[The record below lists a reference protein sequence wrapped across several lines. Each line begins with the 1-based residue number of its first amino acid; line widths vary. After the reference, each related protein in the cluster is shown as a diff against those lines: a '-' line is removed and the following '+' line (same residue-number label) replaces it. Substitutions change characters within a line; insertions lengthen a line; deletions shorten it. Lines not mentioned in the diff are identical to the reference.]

1 MTEPTRTPTDPNTSD
16 TYQVFVDTLSQ
27 LGSTWAMH
35 GLKIGRQALLT
46 SAETIQKAAETLDT
60 LAESFAKVRA
70 HEAPAATRTET
81 VVDVPVAPATE
92 SATDTTQ
99 SS

>member
-1 MTEPTRTPTDPNTSD
+1 MTESTRTTTESSTSD
-16 TYQVFVDTLSQ
+16 AYEVFVETLSQ

-60 LAESFAKVRA
+60 LAESFTKVRA
-70 HEAPAATRTET
+70 REATANESAVETPAAVVTE
-81 VVDVPVAPATE
+81 V
-92 SATDTTQ
+92 TTGTTP

>member
-1 MTEPTRTPTDPNTSD
+1 MTEPTRTTTESSTSD
-16 TYQVFVDTLSQ
+16 AYEVFVETLSQ

-70 HEAPAATRTET
+70 HEAPAAT
-81 VVDVPVAPATE
+81 ANE
-92 SATDTTQ
+92 SAVETPDAVVTEVTTGTTP

>member
-1 MTEPTRTPTDPNTSD
+1 MAEPTRTPTEPNTSD
-16 TYQVFVDTLSQ
+16 TYQVFVETLSQ

-70 HEAPAATRTET
+70 HEAPAPTATATVVEAPAAPTDET
-81 VVDVPVAPATE
+81 V
-92 SATDTTQ
+92 TDTSQ